1 MTTTA
6 GQFLEKK
13 SRKNEI
19 VLLTADD
26 YERLTPPDNGNYELH
41 DGKLITMASPLLPH
55 QELSAKLHYW
65 LMDYVMKNKSGKA
78 LAAPMDVYF
87 DKNNVVQPDL
97 LYISS
102 ERLHIIEDNR
112 KIKGAPDL
120 LVEILSDS
128 NTTKEM
134 NFKKHLYEDFE
145 VREYWLI
152 NLKKQTLVQY
162 ENTAEGWIP
171 RRILGIH
178 DTLEA
183 IALPN
188 FVLNLNDIFS

>member
-1 MTTTA
+1 
-6 GQFLEKK
+6 
-13 SRKNEI
+13 
-19 VLLTADD
+19 
-26 YERLTPPDNGNYELH
+26 
-41 DGKLITMASPLLPH
+41 
-55 QELSAKLHYW
+55 
-65 LMDYVMKNKSGKA
+65 
-78 LAAPMDVYF
+78 MDVYF

-162 ENTAEGWIP
+162 ENTAEGWVP
-171 RRILGIH
+171 RKILGIN
-178 DTLEA
+178 DTLNA
-183 IALPN
+183 IALPD
-188 FVLNLNDIFS
+188 FALNLNDIFSV

>member
-1 MTTTA
+1 MTATS

-41 DGKLITMASPLLPH
+41 NGKLITMASPLYPH
-55 QELSAKLHYW
+55 QRLSNRLSYY
-65 LMDYVMKNKSGKA
+65 LTGFVLNNRLGEV
-78 LAAPMDVYF
+78 LTAPMDVYF

-102 ERLHIIEDNR
+102 ERLNIIEDNR

-171 RRILGIH
+171 RKILGIN
-178 DTLEA
+178 DTLNA

-188 FVLNLNDIFS
+188 FALNLNDIFS